1 MKFSEYMNAKGK
13 TVEQPVVA
21 QLADKL
27 EVEPKP
33 VSKAQALNK
42 KVVGKKHA
50 QVKEFVDEKG
60 KLVEKPPVELVP
72 GYKGTVAAA
81 PEKVKGMDGAPKPY
95 KNGKDGT
102 VPSIGKGLADEGPKD
117 LVYNPNT
124 KMGNSPNIP
133 GGTEVKSFL
142 DETKHMTTEEFAR
155 HMKSKTGFDAIK
167 SIKDLVKLAETNKNL
182 FFNLAYEVKRNGKL
196 ADLLEALLGIPETY
210 PTIAKL
216 VKEDTTEGRV
226 KYLYNAINEAVAPP
240 VGMDDTDDG
249 EEHEDGEEDEMDVE
263 HPDDDA
269 PEGEEGMDGDM
280 GDEEH
285 PEDMGGDDMG
295 DDDMGGDDMGDDDM
309 GGDDMS
315 GDEPMDDEENPND
328 AGMGGGM
335 PGKFPSFKQKY
346 GL

>member
-33 VSKAQALNK
+33 ISKAQALNK

-117 LVYNPNT
+117 LVYTPNT
-124 KMGNSPNIP
+124 KMGTSPNIP

-155 HMKSKTGFDAIK
+155 HMKSKTGFEAIK

-182 FFNLAYEVKRNGKL
+182 YFNLAYEVKRNGKL

-249 EEHEDGEEDEMDVE
+249 EEHHDEEGDDDEMDVQ
-263 HPDDDA
+263 HPDDA
-269 PEGEEGMDGDM
+269 PEGEEGTD
-280 GDEEH
+280 DEMSDEDH
-285 PEDMGGDDMG
+285 PDDMG
-295 DDDMGGDDMGDDDM
+295 DDDMGDDDMGD
-309 GGDDMS
+309 
-315 GDEPMDDEENPND
+315 EPPMDDEENPSDD
-328 AGMGGGM
+328 AGMGGN
-335 PGKFPSFKQKY
+335 KFPSFKQKY